1 MNNFSNP
8 ILEFALV
15 MQKKLDKNVHKTH
28 YSTCNY
34 EYLLRRAREEIKEL
48 KEAIKENKSINA
60 VINECA
66 DVANFMM
73 MIADNYEQEI
83 K

>member
-1 MNNFSNP
+1 MNNFSNKT
-8 ILEFALV
+8 LDFMFA
-15 MQKKLDKNVHKTH
+15 MQKKLDKNKHKTG
-28 YSTCNY
+28 YSNCTL
-34 EYLLRRAREEIKEL
+34 EYLLKRAKEEIKEL
-48 KEAIKENKSINA
+48 EEAIEKNKSISS